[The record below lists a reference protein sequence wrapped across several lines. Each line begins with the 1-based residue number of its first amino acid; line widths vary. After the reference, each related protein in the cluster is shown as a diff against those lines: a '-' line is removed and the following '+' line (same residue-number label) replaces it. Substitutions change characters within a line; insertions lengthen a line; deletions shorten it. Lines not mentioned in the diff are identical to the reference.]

1 MANRVTATYDQNRL
15 TYRQVQF
22 IQENDNRTLDERIRS
37 LPTIRE
43 EDLPEWREWAEAN
56 VLDNR

>member
-1 MANRVTATYDQNRL
+1 MANRINANFEQPRSA
-15 TYRQVQF
+15 YRQVQI
-22 IQENDNRTLDERIRS
+22 IQDNDNRTLDERIRS

>member
-1 MANRVTATYDQNRL
+1 MKPMDMDTAYRSF
-15 TYRQVQF
+15 YRQVQV
-22 IQENDNRTLDERIRS
+22 IEVSDNRTLDERLKS

-43 EDLPEWREWAEAN
+43 EDLSEWREWAEAN

>member
-1 MANRVTATYDQNRL
+1 MANRLTSNYDQ
-15 TYRQVQF
+15 YRSFYKQVQV
-22 IQENDNRTLDERIRS
+22 ITDTDTRTLEDRIHS

-43 EDLPEWREWAEAN
+43 EDLPEWKEWAEAN

>member
-1 MANRVTATYDQNRL
+1 MANRVTATYDQYRL
-15 TYRQVQF
+15 VYRQVQS
-22 IQENDNRTLDERIRS
+22 IQDNDNRTLDERIGS

-43 EDLPEWREWAEAN
+43 EDLPEWKEWAEAN